1 MKLRIGENIKSLRK
15 ARDITQEA
23 LAEMLGVSCQSVS
36 RWELG
41 TCYPDMELLPAIA
54 EIFQSSVDSLLGL
67 DDKAEKEKVQEYL
80 GRFQSA
86 ISKGHIQKCIAIA
99 REGVAEY
106 PNHYALL
113 NKLMYA
119 LFVSGDDSG
128 NIPEW
133 KENREKYDGEIIA
146 LGERILKY
154 CPDQDIR
161 LEATARLAF
170 QHMEM
175 GRKDMG
181 RSIYGTLPS
190 KDSCRENHIWWALE
204 EEEKLPF
211 IRSQIREDYESL
223 RNFIWLLGSSGCVS
237 DQESLVALEKVF
249 ELERLICDGKLPPD
263 SWDTARLRFESAR
276 LQGRLAQR
284 QAMYEDLTAAAQA
297 ARAFDERP
305 ESHRYES
312 VLLGTIE
319 EKALDFETADSRPLR
334 EIMREKWLSDTAF
347 HAYREE
353 ADFLSILAFL
363 Q

>member
-1 MKLRIGENIKSLRK
+1 MN
-15 ARDITQEA
+15 A
-23 LAEMLGVSCQSVS
+23 
-36 RWELG
+36 
-41 TCYPDMELLPAIA
+41 
-54 EIFQSSVDSLLGL
+54 FQSTVDFAL
-67 DDKAEKEKVQEYL
+67 EY
-80 GRFQSA
+80 G
-86 ISKGHIQKCIAIA
+86 
-99 REGVAEY
+99 
-106 PNHYALL
+106 
-113 NKLMYA
+113 
-119 LFVSGDDSG
+119 
-128 NIPEW
+128 
-133 KENREKYDGEIIA
+133 EKYDGEIIA

-211 IRSQIREDYESL
+211 IQSQIREDYESL

-263 SWDTARLRFESAR
+263 GWDTARLRFESAR

-334 EIMREKWLSDTAF
+334 EIMREKWLSDAAF
-347 HAYREE
+347 DAYREE